1 MQDNTNHLFALLTHA
16 DAPISHFYAWVAQ
29 CIGCDP
35 KTS

>member
-1 MQDNTNHLFALLTHA
+1 MQDNANHLFALLTHA

-29 CIGCDP
+29 CIGCDL